1 MYFGERI
8 SRWAMGVGVKQLT
21 LTEQKGWRFADHIRH
36 LHHHLRFLR
45 RDEPLTN
52 VQAAIHLLA
61 CSKILG
67 KISFEASLLTLDID
81 YNELESIQQDIR
93 LTLRILEHD
102 DRIIDMSGYHPDIL
116 EISSRSN

>member
-1 MYFGERI
+1 
-8 SRWAMGVGVKQLT
+8 
-21 LTEQKGWRFADHIRH
+21 
-36 LHHHLRFLR
+36 
-45 RDEPLTN
+45 LTN

-116 EISSRSN
+116 EIPGRSN